1 MTKKQKEIYNWLLS
15 KPGYL
20 KKSTYSIQ
28 DQFEGLYNYTDVDI
42 ALKQARIDY
51 KNSKFKEGGIK
62 TPISNFSDT
71 IWSKMIKQ
79 HAFKPKNVSIITSPN
94 LDPNNV
100 LIIGDTH
107 VPFTREGYLEHNIK
121 AQKDYKCGTVMHIGD
136 VVDNSYSSFHETN
149 PDGHSAG
156 DELDYAIEALQPWFK
171 AFPKVKVCLG
181 NHDLIINRK
190 AFSAGL
196 SKRWIKG
203 LGEVLGAPNWDFDL
217 EHVIHDVLYV
227 HGTGTSGQ
235 NSAYNRAMN
244 RRMSVVQGHLH
255 SEASIR
261 YNVSQKDII
270 FGMQVGCGVDDR
282 KYAFDYAKA
291 NPRKFIISSGVVLNK
306 GKQPIL
312 VPMEL

>member
-1 MTKKQKEIYNWLLS
+1 MNNKLTKNQQKIYNWLEER
-15 KPGYL
+15 PGYL
-20 KKSTYSIQ
+20 KKSLDFVINSIPG
-28 DQFEGLYNYTDVDI
+28 DVNYNDAQI
-42 ALKQARIDY
+42 AFKTIKADY
-51 KNSKFKEGGIK
+51 KPKKVVKGLHQ
-62 TPISNFSDT
+62 
-71 IWSKMIKQ
+71 MIERV
-79 HAFKPKNVSIITSPN
+79 AFKPVSKSISIITQSN

-107 VPFTREGYLEHNIK
+107 APFTREGYLEHNLK
-121 AQKDYKCGTVMHIGD
+121 AQKDYKCGTIVHIGD
-136 VVDNSYSSFHETN
+136 VIDNSYSSFHETN

-156 DELDYAIEALQPWFK
+156 DELDYAIESLQPWFK
-171 AFPKVKVCLG
+171 AFPNVKVCLG

-203 LGEVLGAPNWDFDL
+203 LGDVLGAPNWNFDI
-217 EHVIHDVLYV
+217 EHIIHDVLYT

-235 NSAYNRAMN
+235 NSAYNRAIN
-244 RRMSVVQGHLH
+244 RRMSTVQGHLH

-261 YNVSQKDII
+261 FNVSQKDII
-270 FGMQVGCGVDDR
+270 FGMQVGCGVDEK

-312 VPMEL
+312 LPMEL

>member
-1 MTKKQKEIYNWLLS
+1 MKQLTKNQLKIYKWLEER
-15 KPGYL
+15 PGYL
-20 KKSTYSIQ
+20 KKSLDTVIDSIPG
-28 DQFEGLYNYTDVDI
+28 DVNYNDAQVAFKAI
-42 ALKQARIDY
+42 KQDY
-51 KNSKFKEGGIK
+51 KSIKVKPLKFSKQFLKEATRPTLK
-62 TPISNFSDT
+62 VP
-71 IWSKMIKQ
+71 
-79 HAFKPKNVSIITSPN
+79 SIITSSN

-107 VPFTREGYLEHNIK
+107 APFTREGYLEHNIK
-121 AQKDYKCGTVMHIGD
+121 IQKDYKCGTVVHIGD
-136 VVDNSYSSFHETN
+136 VIDNSYSSFHETN

-156 DELDYAIEALQPWFK
+156 DELDYAIESLQPWFK
-171 AFPKVKVCLG
+171 AFPNVKVCLG

-203 LGEVLGAPNWDFDL
+203 LGDVLGAPNWNFDI
-217 EHVIHDVLYV
+217 EHVIHDVLYT

-235 NSAYNRAMN
+235 NSAYNRAIN

-261 YNVSQKDII
+261 FNVSQKDII
-270 FGMQVGCGVDDR
+270 FGMQVGCGVDEK

-291 NPRKFIISSGVVLNK
+291 NPRKFIISSGAVLNK
-306 GKQPIL
+306 GKNPLLI
-312 VPMEL
+312 PMEL